1 MHVGMIGLGAMG
13 KPIAR
18 HLHKGCDSFIAAT
31 EFDSI
36 VDEFQKEG
44 ISITRSNCDL
54 KDVDLLFLC
63 LPNGDVIWDVLFG
76 REALANQLQ
85 PGTIVVD
92 LGTTAQVK
100 TYEIGAA
107 LDERSIAY
115 LDAPISGLQIRAE
128 EGTLTIMCGGD
139 EDLFNRVKPYFEMF
153 GREIQLMGK
162 RGAGQL
168 TKLVN
173 NILYNINIAG
183 IAEIMPF
190 AVKLGLKPEQIG
202 KVVNSGSSRSFASE
216 YFIPQMLDG
225 NYNTSYPMAAAY
237 KDLVNAS
244 EIAAREN
251 IPLPVLSAATN
262 TYRMALAKGL
272 GGLDKGGMIK
282 VFEELFGVEFRKA
295 K

>member
-13 KPIAR
+13 KPIAK
-18 HLHKGCDSFIAAT
+18 HLHKGCDSFIAAAQ
-31 EFDSI
+31 FDNI
-36 VDEFQKEG
+36 FQEFQREG
-44 ISITRSNCDL
+44 IRVTKSNSDL

-63 LPNGDVIWDVLFG
+63 LPDGAIIWDVLFG
-76 REALANQLQ
+76 NEMLASKLK

-92 LGTTAQVK
+92 LGTTSQVK
-100 TYEIGAA
+100 TFETAEA
-107 LDERSIAY
+107 LDRLSIAY

-139 EDLFNRVKPYFEMF
+139 ERTFKKVEPYFKLF

-162 RGAGQL
+162 LGAGQL

-173 NILYNINIAG
+173 NIIYNINIAG
-183 IAEIMPF
+183 IAEILPF
-190 AVKLGLKPEQIG
+190 AVKLGLSPEQIG
-202 KVVNSGSSRSFASE
+202 TVVNSGSGRSFASE
-216 YFIPQMLDG
+216 YFIPAMLAG
-225 NYNTSYPMAAAY
+225 KYNNSYPMASAY
-237 KDLVNAS
+237 KDLVNAA

-262 TYRMALAKGL
+262 TYRMALLKGH

-282 VFEELFGVEFRKA
+282 VFEDLLGVDFRKE